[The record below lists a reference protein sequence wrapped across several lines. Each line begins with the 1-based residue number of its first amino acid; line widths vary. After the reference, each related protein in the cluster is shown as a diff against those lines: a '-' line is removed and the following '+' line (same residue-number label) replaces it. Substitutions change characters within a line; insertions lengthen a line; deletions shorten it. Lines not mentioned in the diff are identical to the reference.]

1 MVKSLASGLKNMTTK
16 KHNNNGKDQEK
27 YVESN
32 EQVTESSTISIDE
45 FEALQNQLV
54 ESQAKAAEYLDGWQR
69 SQAEFANYKRRTD
82 QEKAAFY
89 QSAKGD
95 VMKRYLPVLDDLDRA
110 MVNRPTDLNES
121 WANGIDLIYRKLQG
135 ILEAE
140 GITRIEAEGQMFDPN
155 LHEAIS
161 QEPSDSH
168 ETGQVIAVVQQG
180 YILGDRVLRHALVR
194 VAA

>member
-1 MVKSLASGLKNMTTK
+1 MVKSLKIGRKNMTDK
-16 KHNNNGKDQEK
+16 KHKSNGKEHEE
-27 YVESN
+27 YIEAN
-32 EQVTESSTISIDE
+32 EQVSEGQTISGAD
-45 FEALQNQLV
+45 FDALQAQLI
-54 ESQAKAAEYLDGWQR
+54 EAQAKAAEYLDGWQR

-82 QEKAAFY
+82 QEKIAFY

-110 MVNRPTDLNES
+110 MANRPADVNEG

-140 GITRIEAEGQMFDPN
+140 GIKRIEAEGQMFDPN

-168 ETGQVIAVVQQG
+168 ESGQVIAIVQQG
-180 YILGDRVLRHALVR
+180 YTLGERVLRHALVR

>member
-1 MVKSLASGLKNMTTK
+1 MTDK
-16 KHNNNGKDQEK
+16 KHKNKEQEK
-27 YVESN
+27 PVKNN
-32 EQVTESSTISIDE
+32 EQVEGAPTVSIEE

-54 ESQAKAAEYLDGWQR
+54 ESQSKTAEYLDGWQR

-89 QSAKGD
+89 QAAKGE

-110 MVNRPTDLNES
+110 MANRPADVNEG

-168 ETGQVIAVVQQG
+168 ESGQVIAVVQQG
-180 YILGDRVLRHALVR
+180 YTLGDRVLRHALVR